1 MLNSALVLAAA
12 EEGHHVVNELPIPPV
27 WFGIIVFLLLM
38 AGLLAILSMRSVG
51 LRHAEPTTAVQHH
64 GTHGTGSH
72 SAGH

>member
-51 LRHAEPTTAVQHH
+51 LRHTEPTTAVQHH
-64 GTHGTGSH
+64 GTRGTGSH